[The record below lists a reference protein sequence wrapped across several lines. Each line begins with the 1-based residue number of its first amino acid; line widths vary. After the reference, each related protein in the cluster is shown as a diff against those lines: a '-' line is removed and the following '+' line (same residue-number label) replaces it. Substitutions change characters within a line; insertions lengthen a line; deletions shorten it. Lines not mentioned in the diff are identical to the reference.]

1 MRFLLV
7 EDDFVVRTVMQNILK
22 EYGSCDIAV
31 NGQEAVEA
39 VKISTETGD
48 LYNLICLDIMMPKMD
63 GQEALK
69 QIRKIETDIGLKG
82 CKIVMT
88 TALDDSKSIIKA
100 FHEQCDGYLTK
111 PISKE
116 TLKEKLIEL
125 KLIN

>member
-7 EDDFVVRTVMQNILK
+7 DDDFVVRTIMQRQLT
-22 EYGSCDIAV
+22 EYGSCDVAV
-31 NGQEAVEA
+31 DGQEAVDA
-39 VKISTETGD
+39 IKMSIDTGE
-48 LYNLICLDIMMPKMD
+48 LYDLICLDIMMPKMD